1 MSKEPKTD
9 TENVEHTPD
18 EKAAEQAEQNSE
30 AKVEEKSSKMIEISE
45 TDHQKL
51 VDEASGYKDKYVRLY
66 AEFDNARKRMEREK
80 IEFIKYANEEL
91 IVQFLNILD
100 DLERAVQAAQA
111 KKEDH
116 AAFLKGVEMVMANIH
131 SMLKKNGVAAM
142 ESKGK
147 PFDHNCHE
155 ILMQE
160 ETDEYEDGIIIEE
173 FQKGYYLGDRVVR
186 TAKVKVA
193 KAK

>member
-1 MSKEPKTD
+1 MSKESKTD
-9 TENVEHTPD
+9 TENVDHTPD
-18 EKAAEQAEQNSE
+18 ENAAEQSAQNKDTKAEDQ
-30 AKVEEKSSKMIEISE
+30 SSKMIEISE
-45 TDHQKL
+45 GDHQKL
-51 VDEASGYKDKYVRLY
+51 IDEAADYKDKYVRLY

-91 IVQFLNILD
+91 IVEFLNILD
-100 DLERAVQAAQA
+100 DLERAVQAAQE

-131 SMLKKNGVAAM
+131 SMLKKNGVAPM

-147 PFDHNCHE
+147 QFDHNCHE

-160 ETDEYEDGIIIEE
+160 ETAEYEDGIIIEE